1 MPTGA
6 SPAALGRGGLLAKA
20 GCLVASAAL
29 VASLCTAAGSF
40 QQRDSS
46 KHELGAAAKKM
57 AVVVPIAEV
66 APALGRIGSWA
77 AACSDGFELPVDLI
91 LYVHPK
97 DAEAYDP
104 EFRSRSHWT
113 VFDMRSFEHF
123 NFVVA
128 ENVRTDAANP

>member
-6 SPAALGRGGLLAKA
+6 SPAALGRGALLAKA
-20 GCLVASAAL
+20 ACLVASAAL

-40 QQRDSS
+40 QQRHGS

-66 APALGRIGSWA
+66 SALGRIGSWA
-77 AACSDGFELPVDLI
+77 AACSDGFELPVDII

-104 EFRSRSHWT
+104 EFRSRSHGA